1 MSNSGSNENA
11 TIFVL
16 SLALLVTI
24 MLAGAGAYAGYVVG
38 YSQADAAAQIKIV
51 EAEKR
56 AVAAAATAKA
66 SPKRAEKAAK
76 PTVKASKLSA
86 TDLGIGALSELGP
99 KPQKAAMQALNN
111 TMAACEACSDKGLS
125 AATCIKTTPICQNMP
140 KLAARAARLAASG
153 KASKEIGE
161 AIAYEEPWV
170 RVDSSKA
177 PLKGNA
183 SAAVTI
189 IEYSD
194 FQCPYCKRV
203 QGTLEGLAEKYGDK
217 VNFKFMHNPLSRH
230 KQAGPAGIAAL
241 AAGEQGKFWEFH
253 HEIFENQREL
263 SDEKF
268 VEIARGLG
276 LNMGKFEADLK
287 NEAFDAQVKSDQL
300 QARKVGVKGTPTF
313 FVNGYRLRGAKPA
326 AFFEKIID
334 RELADAGS

>member
-24 MLAGAGAYAGYVVG
+24 ILAGAGAYAGYVVG
-38 YSQADAAAQIKIV
+38 YSQADADAQVKIAQ
-51 EAEKR
+51 AEKK
-56 AVAAAATAKA
+56 AVAAAAKSA
-66 SPKRAEKAAK
+66 PKRADKAAK

-86 TDLGIGALSELGP
+86 ADLGVGVISELGP
-99 KPQKAAMQALNN
+99 KPQAEAMAALNN
-111 TMAACEACSDKGLS
+111 TMAACEACSDKGMS
-125 AATCIKTTPICQNMP
+125 AATCIKTVPVCENMP
-140 KLAARAARLAASG
+140 QLAARAARLASSG

-161 AIAYEEPWV
+161 AIAYDEPWV

-177 PLKGNA
+177 PVKGNA
-183 SAAVTI
+183 SAEVTI

-203 QGTLEGLAEKYGDK
+203 QSTLEGLAEKYGDK

-230 KQAGPAGIAAL
+230 KLAGPAGIAAL
-241 AAGEQGKFWEFH
+241 AAGEQGKFWEYH

-268 VEIARGLG
+268 VEIAKGLG
-276 LNMGKFEADLK
+276 LNMAKFEKDIK
-287 NEAFDAQVKSDQL
+287 NEAFEAQVKADQL

>member
-1 MSNSGSNENA
+1 MSNSSSNQSS

-24 MLAGAGAYAGYVVG
+24 VLAGVGAYAGYSVG
-38 YSQADAAAQIKIV
+38 YSQAETAAQVKIV
-51 EAEKR
+51 EAEKKV
-56 AVAAAATAKA
+56 AEAAAKSTAKRG
-66 SPKRAEKAAK
+66 SDKAAK
-76 PTVKASKLSA
+76 PTVKVSKLKA
-86 TDLGIGALSELGP
+86 ADLGIKALTALSGKQQTE
-99 KPQKAAMQALNN
+99 AMKALNT

-125 AATCIKTTPICQNMP
+125 AAACVKSVSVCENMP
-140 KLAARAARLAASG
+140 KLAGRAARLAADG
-153 KASKEIGE
+153 KSSKEIGE

-177 PLKGNA
+177 PVKGSDKA
-183 SAAVTI
+183 VVTI

-194 FQCPYCKRV
+194 FQCPYCARV
-203 QGTLEGLAEKYGDK
+203 QGTLGGLAKKYGDK

-230 KQAGPAGIAAL
+230 KLAGPAGVAAL

-253 HEIFENQREL
+253 AKIFDHQREL

-268 VEIARGLG
+268 LEIAKDLD
-276 LNMGKFEADLK
+276 LDMAKFQKDLK
-287 NEAFDAQVKSDQL
+287 NEAFDAQVKADQL
-300 QARKVGVKGTPTF
+300 QARKVGVRGTPTF

-334 RELADAGS
+334 RELADLGS